1 MSGSENNK
9 LNNNIFSQGFGF
21 KSVNPFDAASA
32 SFTQN
37 FNQIPQKVQRRL
49 NGYDSTILNKANF
62 EQVQEPDLSMDFRIK
77 EKETILKELD
87 EKIKLSDN
95 YGNQGES
102 LSLKAK
108 RQRIYQELNTLKKQ
122 QIYGL
127 QGIAEDKFSHGT
139 LKYKMPVLYKIND
152 FVSRHILSKVSKKI
166 SSVVALS
173 DSLEQLSDISRSVDE
188 LVGMNIPYGE
198 KVQNYEKLTQ
208 YLSQA
213 NAIHTKISKTL
224 RK

>member
-21 KSVNPFDAASA
+21 KSVNPFDAASV

-37 FNQIPQKVQRRL
+37 LNPEKPHKRL

-62 EQVQEPDLSMDFRIK
+62 DQVQEPDLSMDFRIK
-77 EKETILKELD
+77 EKESILKELD

-108 RQRIYQELNTLKKQ
+108 RQRINQELNTLKKQ
-122 QIYGL
+122 QIFGSQSL
-127 QGIAEDKFSHGT
+127 TNDKFSRET
-139 LKYKMPVLYKIND
+139 LKNRLPILYKINN

-166 SSVVALS
+166 NSVVALS
-173 DSLEQLSDISRSVDE
+173 DSLEQLSDISKSVDE

-198 KVQNYEKLTQ
+198 KVQNYEKLTT

-213 NAIHTKISKTL
+213 NAIHSKISKTL

>member
-1 MSGSENNK
+1 MSGNENNK

-21 KSVNPFDAASA
+21 KSVNPFEAASA

-37 FNQIPQKVQRRL
+37 FNQIPKAQRRL

-62 EQVQEPDLSMDFRIK
+62 DQVQEPDLSMDFRIK

-122 QIYGL
+122 QIYGS
-127 QGIAEDKFSHGT
+127 QGLSEDKFAHDT
-139 LKYKMPVLYKIND
+139 LKNRMPVLYKIND

-166 SSVVALS
+166 NSVVALS
-173 DSLEQLSDISRSVDE
+173 DSLEQLSDISKSVDE

-213 NAIHTKISKTL
+213 NAIHSKISKTL

>member
-1 MSGSENNK
+1 MSGNENNK

-37 FNQIPQKVQRRL
+37 FNQIPKAQRRL

-62 EQVQEPDLSMDFRIK
+62 DQVQEPDLSMDFRIK

-122 QIYGL
+122 QIYGS
-127 QGIAEDKFSHGT
+127 QGLSEDKFSHNT

-166 SSVVALS
+166 NSVVALS
-173 DSLEQLSDISRSVDE
+173 DSLEQLSDISKSVDE

>member
-1 MSGSENNK
+1 MSGNENNK

-37 FNQIPQKVQRRL
+37 FNQIPKAQRRL

-62 EQVQEPDLSMDFRIK
+62 DQVQEPDLSMDFRIK

-108 RQRIYQELNTLKKQ
+108 RQRIYQELNTLKK
-122 QIYGL
+122 
-127 QGIAEDKFSHGT
+127 T
-139 LKYKMPVLYKIND
+139 T
-152 FVSRHILSKVSKKI
+152 
-166 SSVVALS
+166 
-173 DSLEQLSDISRSVDE
+173 
-188 LVGMNIPYGE
+188 NIW
-198 KVQNYEKLTQ
+198 LTGV
-208 YLSQA
+208 
-213 NAIHTKISKTL
+213 I
-224 RK
+224 